1 MPRIILGVLLIA
13 GVQLASSICCDH
25 VCGVAEGL
33 NIGAFNAAILGAKKT
48 SNASVLD
55 VLAQVRL
62 CKICS

>member
-1 MPRIILGVLLIA
+1 MPRIILGVLLLA

-25 VCGVAEGL
+25 VCVAESL
-33 NIGAFNAAILGAKKT
+33 KIGAFNAEILGATKA

-55 VLAQVRL
+55 VLAQVRS